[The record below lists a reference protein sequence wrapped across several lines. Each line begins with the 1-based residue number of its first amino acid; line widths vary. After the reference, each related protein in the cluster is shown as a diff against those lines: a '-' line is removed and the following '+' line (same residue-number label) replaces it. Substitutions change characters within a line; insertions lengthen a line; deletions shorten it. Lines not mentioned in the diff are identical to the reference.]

1 MPRRSAGEGP
11 VIRKDRRDYDA
22 SGISTGRHPA
32 MQGRPDP
39 ARRQAGPARRQP
51 GNRGRGRADR
61 PCACVCRQRGP
72 AVPGQGEPEIFSSC
86 RRRRR
91 PVAPRGA
98 RLDPGAG
105 RAVRAAPAT
114 GICPSGFPPGPGLSA
129 MRTAPL
135 TPGELAHIP
144 EFVDK
149 WTRIGLSTTPVD
161 HVEAE
166 RALCRLYAASGL
178 AEPAV
183 VWAPCPMTAML
194 SAIVYTAIRVTG
206 REDEAGDKQALAAI
220 VERIIHFAL
229 IAIIPAEAH
238 RRMQLAVERTVASA
252 LRLGIGNSSGFDAV
266 FAIYDWRRA
275 GLDRVSETALA
286 PALRKRLRALLFEPV
301 RTGVS
306 SLRGL
311 GGPALDAVGG
321 GG

>member
-1 MPRRSAGEGP
+1 
-11 VIRKDRRDYDA
+11 
-22 SGISTGRHPA
+22 
-32 MQGRPDP
+32 
-39 ARRQAGPARRQP
+39 
-51 GNRGRGRADR
+51 
-61 PCACVCRQRGP
+61 
-72 AVPGQGEPEIFSSC
+72 
-86 RRRRR
+86 
-91 PVAPRGA
+91 
-98 RLDPGAG
+98 
-105 RAVRAAPAT
+105 
-114 GICPSGFPPGPGLSA
+114 

-311 GGPALDAVGG
+311 VGPALDAVERGVLGIRTGLAGG
-321 GG
+321 AYSGAPLWAPYAAERDFLNQVLGVRLDRSFFDAIEHCGLFWMLNGISFAAERPTHLNRDMAGRLHCEIGK